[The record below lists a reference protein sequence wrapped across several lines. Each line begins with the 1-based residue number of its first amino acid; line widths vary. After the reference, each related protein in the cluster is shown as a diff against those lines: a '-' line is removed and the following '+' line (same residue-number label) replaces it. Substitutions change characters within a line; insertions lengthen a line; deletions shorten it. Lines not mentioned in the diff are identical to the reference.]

1 MKIIK
6 ELNEKK
12 GLVDKYKDL
21 KSRYENIEIIIDFIK
36 SGDESFENELNN
48 EIQVIIDLI
57 EQYKITIL
65 LNEKYDNNNAI
76 ITINSG
82 AGGVESFDFVSMLYQ
97 MYEKWA
103 NKHKY
108 KIKILDYLQADEV
121 GFKNITFSIDGEYIY
136 GLLKSEKGVH
146 RLIRI
151 SPYDSNKRRHTT
163 FAAVNVV
170 PDLEQEINIEINSSD
185 VEIDTYRASGA
196 GGQHV
201 NTTNSAVRIKHIKTG
216 IVVTCQNERSQ
227 IQNRETAMKILKSKL
242 IELEIENNNKVLQN
256 IKGKEEK
263 IEWGSQIRSYIMQPY
278 ELVKDHRTKYEE
290 TNVENVLNG
299 QIDEF
304 IKSYLKMDK

>member
-48 EIQVIIDLI
+48 EMQVIIDLI
-57 EQYKITIL
+57 EQYKVTIL

-121 GFKNITFSIDGEYIY
+121 GFKNITFSIDGEYVY

-185 VEIDTYRASGA
+185 IEIDTYRASGA
-196 GGQHV
+196 GGQHI

-304 IKSYLKMDK
+304 IKSYLKIDK